1 MDECVALAY
10 RIPSRLSQSKRA
22 LHQYQTQQIQPDA
35 MLMSVNLASS
45 NPSVERP
52 LDVIF
57 QLTLPRPARL
67 EAMGEALGR

>member
-10 RIPSRLSQSKRA
+10 RVPSRLSQSKHA

>member
-10 RIPSRLSQSKRA
+10 RIPSRLSQSKHA
-22 LHQYQTQQIQPDA
+22 LHQYPNPDA

-45 NPSVERP
+45 HPSVERP
-52 LDVIF
+52 IDVIL
-57 QLTLPRPARL
+57 QLTLLRPAWL